1 MRKFLILSMAGLF
14 VMFLFAVLLTPP
26 VVSAETISLNYAN
39 FTPAK
44 TFPSIQMER
53 WKKEVESRT
62 NGKVAINTFPGATLL
77 NAKNMFDGVIAGTAD
92 IGCSSMAYQPGRF
105 LLTNATGL
113 PLGAPDATVGSLM
126 LWDIYKKYKP
136 KPFAKVKVV
145 TMFNTYPANIMSKKP
160 VRTLSDLK
168 GMELRAS
175 GPAAAALK
183 AWGATPVGM
192 PMPATVEA
200 LQKGVVEGL
209 FSSGD
214 VMKSFKFAEFCKY
227 VTMTRRVMYP
237 FYVVMNMDSW
247 NKLPQDVQKVIDDLG
262 LEQCK
267 WTGNFL
273 DKDVMEALE
282 WSKKNYN
289 VEIIELSKEDMAKW
303 DKLLEPMVTKWI
315 NDAKAKG
322 LPAEAI
328 VEDIKALTKKYAGS

>member
-1 MRKFLILSMAGLF
+1 MAGLF
-14 VMFLFAVLLTPP
+14 VIFSFAVILTPP
-26 VVSAETISLNYAN
+26 VVFAGAISLNYAN

-53 WKKEVESRT
+53 WKKEVERRT
-62 NGKVAINTFPGATLL
+62 NGKVVINTFPGATLL

-113 PLGAPDATVGSLM
+113 PLGAPDGTVGSLV
-126 LWDIYKKYKP
+126 LWDIYKKYNP
-136 KPFAKVKVV
+136 KPFAKVKVI

-160 VRTLSDLK
+160 VRSLSDLK

-192 PMPATVEA
+192 PMPATAEA

-237 FYVVMNMDSW
+237 FYVVMNMDAW
-247 NKLPQDVQKVIDDLG
+247 NKLPKDVQKVIDDLG
-262 LEQCK
+262 PEQAK
-267 WTGNFL
+267 WVGNFL

-282 WSKKNYN
+282 WSKKNHN
-289 VEIIELSKEDMAKW
+289 VEIIELSKGDMAKW

-328 VEDIKALTKKYAGS
+328 IEDIKALTKKHSGS